1 MPHTS
6 SSTPCSGVERMRIWI
21 VNHYAAPP
29 GSRGGPTRHLGLS
42 RALRD
47 RGHDVTIIASVFDH
61 YSRADHRPR
70 ADRGWSVEDIDGVSY
85 VWVSTPPYGSM
96 TKRAAGMVAFGV
108 AAVRTGAALDAPDPD
123 MVVGSSPHLLAAA
136 AAKRIALR
144 RKAPFIMEVRDLW
157 PETLIE
163 LGEISARHPA
173 VVGLRRI
180 ERHLYRTADEV
191 VTVLPG
197 ATSYLLSHGVPEN
210 RLHVIPNGVSIGD
223 HDPDYEVSSPE
234 ATFTAVYAGTMGLAN
249 GLDLV
254 VDAACVLHER
264 GRTDIRIRMVGAGP
278 ERDHLAGRAASL
290 PNVTV
295 EPPVPAEEVPA
306 ILRQADAGLLVL
318 RDSPLFRWG
327 ISPTK
332 LFDYMAASLPVV
344 TSVRA
349 PSDIVSDI
357 DAGMRAEPG
366 DAASLATTLERMADL
381 SSEERREMGAR
392 GRAHVE
398 DHHSFEALA
407 ARFEAVAVRA
417 RARRDEQVPS

>member
-1 MPHTS
+1 MLHGS
-6 SSTPCSGVERMRIWI
+6 SSTRCSGVDRMRIWI
-21 VNHYAAPP
+21 VNHYAPPP
-29 GSRGGPTRHLGLS
+29 GSIGGPTRHFGLS

-61 YSRADHRPR
+61 YSRTDHRPR
-70 ADRGWSVEDIDGVSY
+70 ADRGWIADDIDGISY
-85 VWVSTPPYGSM
+85 VWVSTPPYHSM
-96 TKRAAGMVAFGV
+96 AKRAAGMVVFGL
-108 AAVRTGAALDAPDPD
+108 AAARAGTALEASDPD
-123 MVVGSSPHLLAAA
+123 VVIGSSPHLLAAV
-136 AAKRIALR
+136 AAKRIAAR

-157 PETLIE
+157 PETLVE

-197 ATSYLLSHGVPEN
+197 ATPYLLSHGVPAS
-210 RLHVIPNGVSIGD
+210 RLHVIPNGVSISDRVGD
-223 HDPDYEVSSPE
+223 RHGSSTG

-249 GLDLV
+249 GLDLAI
-254 VDAACVLHER
+254 DAARILEER
-264 GRTDIRIRMVGAGP
+264 GRTDIRIRLVGAGP
-278 ERDHLAGRAASL
+278 ERDRLAGRAVSL
-290 PNVTV
+290 PNITV

-306 ILRQADAGLLVL
+306 ILREADAGLLVL

-332 LFDYMAASLPVV
+332 LFDYMAASIPVI

-357 DAGMRAEPG
+357 GAGMRAEPG
-366 DAASLATTLERMADL
+366 DSVSLATTLERMTDL
-381 SSEERREMGAR
+381 SADDRRAMGAR
-392 GRAHVE
+392 GRVYVE
-398 DHHSFEALA
+398 NNHSFEALA
-407 ARFEAVAVRA
+407 ARLEAVAATA
-417 RARRDEQVPS
+417 RDRRDEQVRS

>member
-1 MPHTS
+1 
-6 SSTPCSGVERMRIWI
+6 MRIWI

-85 VWVSTPPYGSM
+85 VWVSTPVYGSM
-96 TKRAAGMVAFGV
+96 AKRAANMVAFGL
-108 AAVRTGAALDAPDPD
+108 ASARAGSALDAPDPD
-123 MVVGSSPHLLAAA
+123 VIVGSSPHLLAAV

-163 LGEISARHPA
+163 LGEISARHPV

-197 ATSYLLSHGVPEN
+197 ATSYLLSHGVRAD
-210 RLHVIPNGVSIGD
+210 RLHLIPNGVVVGD
-223 HDPDYEVSSPE
+223 RAPDHGVSS
-234 ATFTAVYAGTMGLAN
+234 ANGFTAVYAGTMGLAN
-249 GLDLV
+249 GLDLA
-254 VDAACVLHER
+254 VDAARVLRER
-264 GRTDIRIRMVGAGP
+264 GRTDIRIRLIGAGP
-278 ERDHLAGRAASL
+278 ERDQLAGSAESL
-290 PNVTV
+290 PNITV
-295 EPPVPAEEVPA
+295 EPPVRADEVPA
-306 ILRQADAGLLVL
+306 ILREADAGLLVL

-366 DAASLATTLERMADL
+366 DATSLATMLERMADL
-381 SSEERREMGAR
+381 SPDRRREMGAR

-398 DHHSFEALA
+398 HNHSFEALA
-407 ARFEAVAVRA
+407 ARFEAVAMRA
-417 RARRDEQVPS
+417 HDRRNEQVRP